1 MDDLKEDI
9 IKFRTEV
16 KWATAFWNRHGDRLT
31 FAAFALVLAEVMYF
45 ALSLEAEAKTI
56 IIGIAMLFFNKA
68 RGTNGGG
75 KNEPV

>member
-1 MDDLKEDI
+1 M
-9 IKFRTEV
+9 
-16 KWATAFWNRHGDRLT
+16 KWVIEFWNRHGDRL
-31 FAAFALVLAEVMYF
+31 AFALFALILAEIMYF